1 VPSSS
6 ISSSD
11 TLRLTPSRARATIA
25 ADVAARR
32 GPRGVWT
39 FVTRASLLLAVA
51 AIPVAF
57 SAWIDPARLVAPRT
71 AEREIARVLAS
82 GGMVTDVANYDDRA
96 IEKYLVPLR
105 RQRAEVLML
114 GSSRMQPMP
123 ASAFAGKQ
131 FVNGAMQDGRLDDV
145 LGVYGLYDVP
155 GRRPNRVVLSV
166 DPWME
171 SSSRGTGWGAL
182 ADERAM
188 VMRRA
193 GIPVSRRREH
203 LTLLAKRWRT
213 LATPEYF
220 RLAVYS
226 FRQYGTHG
234 IAWRA
239 TDHAQNAEKTKLP
252 DGTIVWKETSP
263 ERAAAAAHDFATSA
277 LARDNRFRDL
287 AHRRPGREGAIERF
301 VRYLNDEGVNVTVLL
316 VPFAPE
322 VYDAALRLP
331 GGTFADVERDLRA
344 SVARAGGQV
353 VGSYDPRVVGVTMR
367 DFFDEDHLRPEAL
380 ARLVAGR
387 R

>member
-1 VPSSS
+1 
-6 ISSSD
+6 
-11 TLRLTPSRARATIA
+11 
-25 ADVAARR
+25 
-32 GPRGVWT
+32 VWT

-51 AIPVAF
+51 ALPVVF

-123 ASAFAGKQ
+123 AAAFVGAR
-131 FVNGAMQDGRLDDV
+131 FANGAMQDGRLDDV
-145 LGVYGLYDVP
+145 LGVYGLYDVA

-171 SSSRGTGWGAL
+171 SYGRGTGWGEL

-193 GIPVSRRREH
+193 GIPVSPRREG
-203 LTLLAKRWRT
+203 LALLAKKWRT

-220 RLAVYS
+220 RLAVFS
-226 FRQYGTHG
+226 LRHHGTHG
-234 IAWRA
+234 IAWRV
-239 TDHAQNAEKTKLP
+239 TDRAQNAEKTKLS
-252 DGTIVWKETSP
+252 DGTIIWKETSP
-263 ERAAAAAHDFATSA
+263 EQAAAAAHDFATNA
-277 LARDNRFRDL
+277 LARDGRFRDL
-287 AHRRPGREGAIERF
+287 ARRAPGRDGAIERF
-301 VRYLNDEGVNVTVLL
+301 VRYLSGEGLYVTVLL

-331 GGTFADVERDLRA
+331 GGTIADVERDLRA

-353 VGSYDPRVVGVTMR
+353 VGSYDPRVAGVTMR

-380 ARLVAGR
+380 ARLVAR
-387 R
+387 